1 MLSDVPLQFPPLAR
15 AGRAAPQ
22 AGFLANGAPLHHR
35 AGHGGRP

>member
-1 MLSDVPLQFPPLAR
+1 MLSDVLLPSLPLAH

-22 AGFLANGAPLHHR
+22 AGFLAHGAPWHHR